1 MKVGLWLGVLVV
13 TVARAAPVS
22 SCTANMSGVGI
33 TCNVFESDVSG
44 NPSEMSNIFSLG
56 TSAVAGYVVLLEA
69 SGADQTNVA
78 NWSDVLHFI
87 DDGGGFASTAQL
99 LSDGCNCFPSFATVN
114 AAGGAFIVET
124 QTGTGDDFTDSTQ
137 YSPSGTDVYNIFSGA
152 PVNETGDVP
161 EPASVALLG
170 GGLVA
175 SMVVERLGRHCAF
188 REARGESETARSQ
201 VDTR

>member
-1 MKVGLWLGVLVV
+1 MNFRLLLGLLAVM
-13 TVARAAPVS
+13 VARSAPVS
-22 SCTANMSGVGI
+22 SCTPNMSGVGI
-33 TCNVFESDVSG
+33 TCNIFESDVNG

-69 SGADQTNVA
+69 PGADQTNLA

-87 DDGGGFASTAQL
+87 DGGGGFASTAQL

-124 QTGTGDDFTDSTQ
+124 QTGTGNDFTDSTQ
-137 YSPSGTDVYNIFSGA
+137 YSPSGTDVYNIFSDA

-161 EPASVALLG
+161 EPGSVALLG

-175 SMVVERLGRHCAF
+175 MGLRRLGYHF
-188 REARGESETARSQ
+188 T
-201 VDTR
+201 T